1 MRSRGAIW
9 LVLVGGLVGW
19 ALLFL
24 VSWPSGEV
32 VLVSTQPSSVRYDT
46 DPGRAPYRVV
56 VREAELE
63 CCALIPPLE
72 RRYEVYIGRDAA
84 DEIAYGV
91 FLDLPEAPFDE
102 PEAYFA
108 AMEVRWS
115 PGGVRLVA
123 PSGEPA
129 YEFFLS
135 ASRFAGGR

>member
-1 MRSRGAIW
+1 
-9 LVLVGGLVGW
+9 
-19 ALLFL
+19 
-24 VSWPSGEV
+24 
-32 VLVSTQPSSVRYDT
+32 
-46 DPGRAPYRVV
+46 VV

-129 YEFFLS
+129 YELFLP
-135 ASRFAGGR
+135 ASRFTGGR